1 MEWNRDGFAEAQ
13 NTTFKL
19 TAENGQSVDV
29 TLVEVS
35 EMKETARQ
43 RSFSIV
49 FSLPSSHR
57 AEQGLYDVQH
67 DTLGAMQLFLV
78 PVGFNDANQ
87 EMEAVFNILRTDR

>member
-1 MEWNRDGFAEAQ
+1 MEWNRDSFAEAQ

-19 TAENGQSVDV
+19 TAANGESVDV
-29 TLVEVS
+29 TLVEVT
-35 EMKETARQ
+35 ETKETARQ

-49 FSLPSSHR
+49 FSLPSTHR

-67 DTLGAMQLFLV
+67 ETLGDMQLFLV
-78 PVGFNDANQ
+78 PVGFNEANQ